1 MKILKSFSHE
11 IYNSWGNNGEKT
23 KQRDNRNLNGRSSLS
38 RMFFKIG
45 VLKISHISQENAV
58 LESLLNKVASLRDC
72 NAGVF
77 LQNLRNFFKN
87 TFIYR
92 TPTVTA
98 SEMIFGCTI

>member
-1 MKILKSFSHE
+1 MKIFKSFSHE

-38 RMFFKIG
+38 QMFLKID

-58 LESLLNKVASLRDC
+58 LESLLNKVASLRDS

-87 TFIYR
+87 TFI
-92 TPTVTA
+92 
-98 SEMIFGCTI
+98 

>member
-1 MKILKSFSHE
+1 MKIFKSFSHE

-38 RMFFKIG
+38 QMFLKID

-58 LESLLNKVASLRDC
+58 LESLLNKIASLRDC
-72 NAGVF
+72 NASVF
-77 LQNLRNFFKN
+77 LQNLRNFFKK

-98 SEMIFGCTI
+98 SEMILGCTI